1 MTKIIPD
8 RELDKFIKS
17 SGWKPENRS
26 ENDNGDI
33 NMPTISISYG
43 IIIYMYYFDN
53 KEHKMPHIHANYA
66 EYDAVISIP
75 QGKVLNGE
83 MPNKK
88 LKLIQAWVEIHQEN
102 LMANWKLAVEGQ
114 QPHKIEPLR

>member
-1 MTKIIPD
+1 M
-8 RELDKFIKS
+8 S
-17 SGWKPENRS
+17 ENRS
-26 ENDNGDI
+26 VNDNGDN
-33 NMPTISISYG
+33 NMPTISLFYG

-75 QGKVLNGE
+75 EGEVINGE
-83 MPNKK
+83 IPNSK
-88 LKLIQAWVEIHQEN
+88 LKLIKAWVEIHQED
-102 LMANWKLAVEGQ
+102 LMANWRLAVEGQ